1 MEFASNENEAENA
14 KGKGEYH
21 TVSSFLDELSTDDEP
36 ETEIDDKLSV
46 KSEGNPQPTKKK
58 KSITRKSNSEDDI
71 VAMKSLLIKE
81 LQKSLNTETLLKQK
95 DASTNLIINKLIQA
109 QNDMEELKI
118 SFVKSD
124 DTCTIEST
132 INKNCKSEDL
142 KETNTTTERMSSNSW
157 LESKK
162 EMLNAKKQLDTQ
174 NVVIN
179 DEAQSKPEKG
189 EPEKNPESKNNDTS
203 VSSINKHNNN
213 VNDGQVHMR
222 ELSKALD
229 KRASSKRNTNYE
241 ELDHRKAA
249 AVDASKNAANYLM
262 QNWGFKNRN
271 SLKRDEKR
279 IKDDLQKLQY
289 GKF

>member
-1 MEFASNENEAENA
+1 MEFSNNENEGDNT

-21 TVSSFLDELSTDDEP
+21 AASSFFDVSTDDEP
-36 ETEIDDKLSV
+36 ETEIDDNLSIE
-46 KSEGNPQPTKKK
+46 SEGNSQTPKKK
-58 KSITRKSNSEDDI
+58 KSISRRSNPEADRC
-71 VAMKSLLIKE
+71 AMKNLLVKE
-81 LQKSLNTETLLKQK
+81 LQKGLNTETLLKHK
-95 DASTNLIINKLIQA
+95 DAATNLIISKVIQA
-109 QNDMEELKI
+109 QNDMEEMKI

-124 DTCTIEST
+124 DSCTIETTNNESS
-132 INKNCKSEDL
+132 IIEEV
-142 KETNTTTERMSSNSW
+142 KETNTARGRMSSNTW

-162 EMLNAKKQLDTQ
+162 EKLNAKKQVNAK

-179 DEAQSKPEKG
+179 DGNQPKSDKG
-189 EPEKNPESKNNDTS
+189 EPEKNPESNNSNTP
-203 VSSINKHNNN
+203 VSSIDNHNNN
-213 VNDGQVHMR
+213 GNDAQVHMR

-229 KRASSKRNTNYE
+229 KRASSKRNTNHE

>member
-1 MEFASNENEAENA
+1 MEFSSNENEAENA

-21 TVSSFLDELSTDDEP
+21 AALSFFDELSTDDEP

-46 KSEGNPQPTKKK
+46 KSEGSSQTPKKK
-58 KSITRKSNSEDDI
+58 KSVSRNSNPEDDRL
-71 VAMKSLLIKE
+71 AMKNLLVKE
-81 LQKSLNTETLLKQK
+81 LQKGLNTETLLKHK
-95 DASTNLIINKLIQA
+95 DAATNLIISKLIQA
-109 QNDMEELKI
+109 QNDMEEMKI
-118 SFVKSD
+118 SFVKTD
-124 DTCTIEST
+124 DTCTIESK
-132 INKNCKSEDL
+132 INESCKSEDH
-142 KETNTTTERMSSNSW
+142 KETNKTTERMSSNSW
-157 LESKK
+157 LECKK
-162 EMLNAKKQLDTQ
+162 EKLNAKKQLNTKS
-174 NVVIN
+174 VVIK
-179 DEAQSKPEKG
+179 DEDQPKPDKG
-189 EPEKNPESKNNDTS
+189 EPEKNPESKESNTS
-203 VSSINKHNNN
+203 VSSINNHNKN
-213 VNDGQVHMR
+213 VNDTQVHMR

-229 KRASSKRNTNYE
+229 KRVSSKRTTNHE

>member
-1 MEFASNENEAENA
+1 MEFSNNENEGENA

-21 TVSSFLDELSTDDEP
+21 AASSFFDELSTDDEP

-46 KSEGNPQPTKKK
+46 KSEGSSQTPKKK
-58 KSITRKSNSEDDI
+58 KSMSRKSNPEDDRL
-71 VAMKSLLIKE
+71 AMKNLLVKE
-81 LQKSLNTETLLKQK
+81 LQKGLNTETLLKHK
-95 DASTNLIINKLIQA
+95 DDATNLIISKLIQA
-109 QNDMEELKI
+109 QNDMEEMKI
-118 SFVKSD
+118 TFVKSD
-124 DTCTIEST
+124 DTCTIET
-132 INKNCKSEDL
+132 NINETCKSEDI
-142 KETNTTTERMSSNSW
+142 KEANKTTERMSSNSW

-162 EMLNAKKQLDTQ
+162 EKLNAKKQVNTE
-174 NVVIN
+174 NVVVK
-179 DEAQSKPEKG
+179 DEDQPEPDRG
-189 EPEKNPESKNNDTS
+189 EPEKNPESKENNTS
-203 VSSINKHNNN
+203 VSSIKNHNNN
-213 VNDGQVHMR
+213 VNDTQVHMR
-222 ELSKALD
+222 ELSKAFD
-229 KRASSKRNTNYE
+229 KRVSSKRNTNHE

>member
-1 MEFASNENEAENA
+1 MEFSNNEDEGENA

-21 TVSSFLDELSTDDEP
+21 AASSFFDELSSDDEP
-36 ETEIDDKLSV
+36 EPKIDDNLSV
-46 KSEGNPQPTKKK
+46 KSEGNSRNLKKK
-58 KSITRKSNSEDDI
+58 QSITRKSNPEDDRF
-71 VAMKSLLIKE
+71 AMKNLLVKE
-81 LQKSLNTETLLKQK
+81 LQKGLNTETLLKHK
-95 DASTNLIINKLIQA
+95 DAATNLIISKLIQA
-109 QNDMEELKI
+109 QNDIEEAKI

-162 EMLNAKKQLDTQ
+162 EKLNAKKQLDTK
-174 NVVIN
+174 NVEIN
-179 DEAQSKPEKG
+179 DKDQPKPDKG
-189 EPEKNPESKNNDTS
+189 EPDKNPESKHNETS
-203 VSSINKHNNN
+203 VSSIDNQNNN
-213 VNDGQVHMR
+213 VNDTGVHMR

>member
-1 MEFASNENEAENA
+1 M
-14 KGKGEYH
+14 KGKCEYH
-21 TVSSFLDELSTDDEP
+21 AASSFFDQLSTDDEP
-36 ETEIDDKLSV
+36 ETEMDSKLSV

-58 KSITRKSNSEDDI
+58 KSIPRKSNSEDDR
-71 VAMKSLLIKE
+71 VAMKSLLVKE
-81 LQKSLNTETLLKQK
+81 LQIGLNTEKLLKHE
-95 DASTNLIINKLIQA
+95 DAATNLIINKLIQA

-118 SFVKSD
+118 SLVKSD

-132 INKNCKSEDL
+132 INKNYKSEDL

-162 EMLNAKKQLDTQ
+162 KKLNNKKQLNAK
-174 NVVIN
+174 NVVMN
-179 DEAQSKPEKG
+179 DEEQPKPDKG
-189 EPEKNPESKNNDTS
+189 EPDKNPESKNNNTS
-203 VSSINKHNNN
+203 VPSINNHNNN

-229 KRASSKRNTNYE
+229 KGASSKRNNNYE

-262 QNWGFKNRN
+262 KNWGFKNKN